1 MHVFGRYC
9 WLVMGVLLAGCT
21 GTSRDE
27 AGGMSEPETLPA
39 FRNVGKDVAFVGD
52 AVCATCHEEEYAGY
66 QAHGMARSWY
76 RLTPENE
83 VEDFDAPPVYDATKD
98 LYYRVF
104 KEDGRY
110 FQEEY
115 RLDSKGK
122 KTHRLVRE
130 MVYVVGSG
138 TAARTYLT
146 EHQGYLYELP
156 LTWYTQVRRWNFSPG
171 YEVANKR
178 FDRLIP
184 DRCVACHDSYP
195 VSVPF
200 VEGKYE
206 QVPLG
211 IGCERC
217 HGPGDVHVEARLADP
232 EVTGDY
238 DPTIVNPAHLPFERR
253 LDVCQQC
260 HLSGTTSVLREG
272 RGPFDFRPSEP
283 LSAHVSL
290 FYREEPTRVDQ
301 IDVISHADRMK
312 KSACYRATLAQGD
325 PMECITCHNPHEGFR
340 DKGPAYFNTTCQD
353 CHAPA
358 DLRARFATQ
367 AARDRHGP
375 EANCI
380 ACHMPKVAA
389 EGTPHASYTDHL
401 IRVVREEPVSLPAP
415 VRATPVLKPY
425 FPDDARGTDGER
437 YAGVAYVVY
446 GTQYADTLAL
456 REGVRRL
463 ERALAEDAEHGE
475 AQYLL
480 GFARVQLGE
489 VKAAL
494 PALEAAVRLDPNIP
508 ERLNTLAQAY
518 EAVGRD
524 PAVIARL
531 YRRALDIQPALA
543 DVRVN
548 YGRFLETQGRIEEA
562 LREYRAA
569 IEERPWLATAHFNLG
584 AALVRTGEVEAGE
597 AALRRA
603 LELDPDHPDAL
614 TNLGL
619 VYLVRGDRATAQTY
633 LERAVTANPD
643 HPIALSNLGAFYLEE
658 DRLDRAI
665 DLLTRAVEARPDY
678 VDALA
683 NLALA
688 HFRNDDMARAERYAR
703 RVLALEPDNTL
714 ARQILAAL

>member
-1 MHVFGRYC
+1 MQRF
-9 WLVMGVLLAGCT
+9 VLLSLIVVGLAGC
-21 GTSRDE
+21 GGQEE
-27 AGGMSEPETLPA
+27 AAPGSPA
-39 FRNVGKDVAFVGD
+39 GSSGEAVRFRNVEAGVAFVGD
-52 AVCATCHEEEYAGY
+52 AVCASCHEAEYHGY

-76 RLTPENE
+76 RLTPENA
-83 VEDFDAPPVYDATKD
+83 VETFPSPPIYHAGRGY
-98 LYYRVF
+98 YYRAF
-104 KEDGRY
+104 EEAGRFY
-110 FQEEY
+110 QEEY
-115 RLDSKGK
+115 RLGPDGE

-130 MVYVVGSG
+130 MHHVVGSG

-146 EHQGYLYELP
+146 ENNGYLYELP
-156 LTWYTQVRRWNFSPG
+156 LTWYTQTGRWDFSPG
-171 YEVANKR
+171 YREDNPR

-184 DRCVACHDSYP
+184 DRCVACHNSYP

-206 QVPLG
+206 RMPEG

-217 HGPGDVHVEARLADP
+217 HGPGDLHVEVRLADP
-232 EVTGDY
+232 EVVGDY

-260 HLSGTTSVLREG
+260 HLSGTVSILRE
-272 RGPFDFRPSEP
+272 RRSAFDFRPSEP

-290 FYREEPTRVDQ
+290 FYREEPTRVDR

-312 KSACYRATLAQGD
+312 KSACFQATLAQGN

-358 DLRARFATQ
+358 ALVERFDTP
-367 AARDRHGP
+367 AARERHTP

-380 ACHMPKVAA
+380 ACHMPKVAG
-389 EGTPHASYTDHL
+389 EGTPHTTFTDHL
-401 IRVVREEPVSLPAP
+401 IRVVRDEPAPSPEPVHRP
-415 VRATPVLKPY
+415 PVLKPY
-425 FPDDARGTDGER
+425 FERDAGGTDGLR
-437 YAGVAYVVY
+437 YAGMAYVVY
-446 GTQYADTLAL
+446 GTQRGDTLAL
-456 REGVRRL
+456 REGIRRL
-463 ERALAEDAEHGE
+463 ARALAEDPEHGE

-480 GFARVQLGE
+480 GFARLRLGE
-489 VKAAL
+489 VGEAI
-494 PALEAAVRLDPNIP
+494 PPLETAVRLDPGVP

-518 EAVGRD
+518 EADGRD

-531 YRRALDIQPALA
+531 YRRALDLQPALA
-543 DVRVN
+543 GIRVN
-548 YGRFLETQGRIEEA
+548 YGRFLEAQGRLQEA
-562 LREYRAA
+562 VALYRQA
-569 IEERPWLATAHFNLG
+569 IEEQPWLVRAHYNLG
-584 AALVRTGEVEAGE
+584 SALLRDGDMEAGE

-603 LELDPDHPDAL
+603 LELNPDDPDAL
-614 TNLGL
+614 TNMGL
-619 VYLVRGDRATAQTY
+619 AHILRGAREAARPY
-633 LERAVTANPD
+633 LERAVAVAPS
-643 HPIALSNLGAFYLEE
+643 HPIALGNLGAFYLEE

-665 DLLTRAVEARPDY
+665 DLLTRAVEVRPDY

-688 HFRNDDMARAERYAR
+688 HFRHDDMEAAARYAR
-703 RVLALEPDNTL
+703 RALELAPGHPL